1 MNLII
6 TPGNTLAGE
15 VVVPGDKSISHRA
28 ALFAALAQGESRIQ
42 GFLVSG
48 VTESMLEAL
57 TFLGVPW
64 QLSDSTL
71 VVSGHGLLGLMPP
84 TEPID
89 CGNSA
94 TTLRLLAGALAAAG
108 LPAVLDGSPGLR
120 RRPMARIVEPL
131 HAMGAAIEAAP
142 AGGAPLTLAGR
153 PPTQKLKSRTLSL
166 PVASAQVKTCLLLAA
181 LAADGPVCLT
191 EPSLSRDHSERLL
204 RSMGVSIEAVE
215 GQEHAGSGLKICP
228 LAPGASLARL
238 CLAIPGDFSAAAFL
252 LVAALVTPGSEL
264 LLKSVGLNP
273 TRTGL
278 LAVLQ
283 EMGADIQLQNLTEIN
298 GEPAGDLRVR
308 ASRLQGASVSGAQV
322 VDMIDEF
329 PVFGVAAAFAHGRTQ
344 VREAGEL
351 RYKESDRIHAI
362 CAALGALGV
371 QAHETPDGF
380 DILGTGAVHGGAR
393 LDSQGD
399 HRLAMALAV
408 AGLAAWRPVEIENA
422 GILAESYPGF
432 PSVLRSLGADIVETG
447 QEELNA
453 AR

>member
-1 MNLII
+1 MNLTV
-6 TPGNTLAGE
+6 TPGNPLSGE

-28 ALFAALAQGESRIQ
+28 SLFAALAEGESRLQ
-42 GFLVSG
+42 HFLVSG
-48 VTESMLEAL
+48 VTKSMLDSL
-57 TFLGVPW
+57 TDLGVPW
-64 QLSDSTL
+64 LLNNSTL
-71 VVSGHGLLGLMPP
+71 AVTGHGLAGLIPP
-84 TEPID
+84 SGPID

-120 RRPMARIVEPL
+120 RRPMERIIEPL
-131 HAMGAAIEAAP
+131 RAMGIAIKAAP

-153 PPTQKLKSRTLSL
+153 PPTQKLRSITYAL
-166 PVASAQVKTCLLLAA
+166 PVASAQVKSCLLLAA

-191 EPSLSRDHSERLL
+191 EPALSRDHSERLL
-204 RSMGVSIEAVE
+204 RSMGVSIEDYWNGTGVRP
-215 GQEHAGSGLKICP
+215 GLEVHP
-228 LAPGASLARL
+228 LAYGDSLVPLRL
-238 CLAIPGDFSAAAFL
+238 TIPGDFSAASFL

-264 LLKSVGLNP
+264 LLKGVGLNP

-283 EMGADIQLQNLTEIN
+283 DMGADIEIRNSTEMS

-308 ASRLQGASVSGAQV
+308 ASPLNGASIPGARV
-322 VDMIDEF
+322 VEMIDEF
-329 PVFGVAAAFAHGRTQ
+329 PIFGVAAAFAHGHTR

-351 RYKESDRIHAI
+351 RYKESDRIQAI
-362 CAALGALGV
+362 CAGLGALGV
-371 QAHETPDGF
+371 QAVETPDGF
-380 DILGTGAVHGGAR
+380 DILGTGAVRGGAH

-408 AGLAAWRPVEIENA
+408 AGLAAGRPVEIENA

-432 PSVLRSLGADIVETG
+432 PSVLRSLGADIDETG
-447 QEELNA
+447 GEDFNA

>member
-1 MNLII
+1 MNLTV
-6 TPGNTLAGE
+6 TPGNPLSGE
-15 VVVPGDKSISHRA
+15 VAVPGDKSISHRT
-28 ALFAALAQGESRIQ
+28 ALFAALAKGESRIQ

-48 VTESMLEAL
+48 VTESMLDSL
-57 TFLGVPW
+57 TDLGVPW
-64 QLSDSTL
+64 QLSENTL
-71 VVSGHGLLGLMPP
+71 VVTGHGLAGLMPP
-84 TEPID
+84 VEPID

-108 LPAVLDGSPGLR
+108 LPAVLGGSPGLR
-120 RRPMARIVEPL
+120 RRPMARIVGPL
-131 HAMGAAIEAAP
+131 QAMGAAIEAALT
-142 AGGAPLTLAGR
+142 GGAPLTLAGR
-153 PPTQKLKSRTLSL
+153 PPTQKLRSTTLSL

-191 EPSLSRDHSERLL
+191 EPTLSRDHSERLL
-204 RSMGVSIEAVE
+204 RSMGVNIETFE
-215 GQEHAGSGLKICP
+215 GRDGTGPWLRIHP
-228 LAPGASLARL
+228 PAPGASLSPL

-264 LLKSVGLNP
+264 LLKGVGLNP

-283 EMGADIQLQNLTEIN
+283 AMGADIQVQNLTEISS
-298 GEPAGDLRVR
+298 EPAGDLRVR
-308 ASRLQGASVSGAQV
+308 ASRLNGASVSGAQV
-322 VDMIDEF
+322 VEMIDEF
-329 PVFGVAAAFAHGRTQ
+329 PIFAVAAAFARGRTQ
-344 VREAGEL
+344 VRDAADL
-351 RYKESDRIHAI
+351 RYKESDRIQAI

-380 DILGTGAVHGGAR
+380 DILGTGSVGGGAS

-408 AGLAAWRPVEIENA
+408 AGLAAQRPVEIENA

-447 QEELNA
+447 PEGTNA